1 VIAGVLIALSGAL
14 RAFSVDFP
22 TLLLAVAVFGLAGPL
37 VSVGAPKLIAQ
48 WFAGDDRGFA
58 MGLYVSINQ
67 LGSVTALAF
76 TNSLMMPAFGGQ
88 WRDVLLAYAGLMATT
103 AAVWLVLGTRQRS
116 RDAERSFAAEPK
128 RSQREV
134 FASLL
139 RVRAVQIVLL
149 MSVGIFFVNHA
160 LNQWLPEIL
169 RTGGMTAD
177 AAGYWAS
184 IPTAVGIFGSLLIP
198 RLAVPARRFWL
209 LAALIL
215 CAGGATL
222 LLHTGAGPLLAAA
235 LVLQGVARS
244 SLMSV
249 SMLTLMEARGVTP
262 GNVGAAGGLFFSAA
276 EVGGMLGPLSFGAA
290 SDLTGG
296 FAAGLYVLTGVC
308 AALIVLLWLL
318 GREMRA
324 AAG

>member
-1 VIAGVLIALSGAL
+1 
-14 RAFSVDFP
+14 
-22 TLLLAVAVFGLAGPL
+22 
-37 VSVGAPKLIAQ
+37 
-48 WFAGDDRGFA
+48 
-58 MGLYVSINQ
+58 
-67 LGSVTALAF
+67 
-76 TNSLMMPAFGGQ
+76 
-88 WRDVLLAYAGLMATT
+88 
-103 AAVWLVLGTRQRS
+103 
-116 RDAERSFAAEPK
+116 
-128 RSQREV
+128 
-134 FASLL
+134 
-139 RVRAVQIVLL
+139 

-222 LLHTGAGPLLAAA
+222 LLQTGAGPLLAAA

-249 SMLTLMEARGVTP
+249 SMLTLMDARGVTP

-276 EVGGMLGPLSFGAA
+276 EVGGMLGPLSLGAA

-308 AALIVLLWLL
+308 AALLVLLWLL
-318 GREMRA
+318 GRETRA